1 MLSGDKVLADGEGR
15 VAGET
20 DVSITEGQFGQEF
33 HYIVPIFGVLVSE
46 KLTVAYDQVD

>member
-20 DVSITEGQFGQEF
+20 DISIAKGKLGQEF
-33 HYIVPIFGVLVSE
+33 HHIVSIFGVLVSE